1 MSLITDFNSPVLIE
15 FISHVAK
22 EETMKKCFTTLI
34 NKKLAVAKYML
45 NSKVDIVYKV
55 IRRKRCYK
63 NDT

>member
-22 EETMKKCFTTLI
+22 EETIKKCFTTRI
-34 NKKLAVAKYML
+34 NKKLAVAKSML

>member
-1 MSLITDFNSPVLIE
+1 MSLVTDFHSSVLIE
-15 FISHVAK
+15 FISQVAK
-22 EETMKKCFTTLI
+22 EEKTKKCFTTLI